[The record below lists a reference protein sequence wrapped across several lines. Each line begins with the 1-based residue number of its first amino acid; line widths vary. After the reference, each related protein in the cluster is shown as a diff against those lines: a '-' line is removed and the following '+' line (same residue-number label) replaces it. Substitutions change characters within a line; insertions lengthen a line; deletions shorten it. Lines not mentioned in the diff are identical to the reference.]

1 MIAYLCPI
9 SGLFELLYFQRNK
22 NEPVKVDQLTVSV
35 LLN

>member
-9 SGLFELLYFQRNK
+9 SDLFELLYFQRNK
-22 NEPVKVDQLTVSV
+22 NDPVKVDQLNSQS